1 MKEEDIKK
9 EQQLNEQQLNEQQ
22 LDEVAGGKRT
32 GPREII
38 Y

>member
-9 EQQLNEQQLNEQQ
+9 EQQLNEKQ

-32 GPREII
+32 TPREIK
-38 Y
+38 

>member
-9 EQQLNEQQLNEQQ
+9 EQQLSEQQ

-32 GPREII
+32 DPRGFGIE
-38 Y
+38 

>member
-1 MKEEDIKK
+1 MKQDDLKK
-9 EQQLNEQQLNEQQ
+9 EQQLNEQQ

-32 GPREII
+32 DPREII

>member
-9 EQQLNEQQLNEQQ
+9 EQQLSEQQ

-32 GPREII
+32 NPRGIE
-38 Y
+38 

>member
-9 EQQLNEQQLNEQQ
+9 EQQLNEQQ

-32 GPREII
+32 EPRVIK
-38 Y
+38 

>member
-9 EQQLNEQQLNEQQ
+9 EQQLNEQQ